1 MTILMAR
8 RYMKIRA
15 EEKRGVVL
23 EAVMRKF
30 LEPRSVAIIV
40 ASATLGKDGNDII
53 SPWKEGRQ
61 ENEG

>member
-1 MTILMAR
+1 
-8 RYMKIRA
+8 MKIRA
-15 EEKRGVVL
+15 EKKGRVVL

-30 LEPRSVAIIV
+30 LEPQSVAIIG
-40 ASATLGKDGNDII
+40 ASATPGKGGNDII